1 MVEKSKEIFLAPGV
15 VNLPRR
21 ADLGGAREGVTA
33 SGMVGD
39 ASSESAEERDVE
51 KVRVDE
57 KDRVVV
63 GDVSSDRD
71 NESPL

>member
-1 MVEKSKEIFLAPGV
+1 
-15 VNLPRR
+15 
-21 ADLGGAREGVTA
+21 
-33 SGMVGD
+33 MVGD